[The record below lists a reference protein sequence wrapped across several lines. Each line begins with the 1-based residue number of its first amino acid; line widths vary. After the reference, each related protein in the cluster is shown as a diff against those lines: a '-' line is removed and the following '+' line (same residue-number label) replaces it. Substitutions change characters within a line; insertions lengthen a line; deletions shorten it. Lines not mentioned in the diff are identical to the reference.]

1 MRLGRNFNEISAD
14 IYLDKMEF
22 VNPDYKHINHLSNE
36 IIVDFFD
43 AEWICDLRL

>member
-22 VNPDYKHINHLSNE
+22 VNLDYKHINHLSN
-36 IIVDFFD
+36 
-43 AEWICDLRL
+43 